1 MRARD
6 YRDQA
11 RLSLT
16 GKWMM
21 AALATF
27 LVSLMGGI
35 STGPNF
41 EMKIDLGSEQY
52 RDLFAEFPQ
61 EYMVLVAIAT
71 LVIVLLAIAAAFA
84 ISSFF
89 SGVVLMG
96 YKKSMLDVSC
106 GSDVDISSLFC
117 RFRKGIYMKSVKLC
131 FLQGLYVFAWSLLC
145 VIPGII
151 AEYSYYMAYYIML
164 DHPELTPAE
173 CLRASKNL
181 MRGNKWRLFCLH
193 WSFFGWQLLSVF
205 SCGIGDFFL
214 QPYMHTADAF
224 FYRDLTR
231 GVNIQYWL
239 Y

>member
-1 MRARD
+1 MRAQD

-11 RLSLT
+11 RLSLS

-35 STGPNF
+35 STGPSFNF
-41 EMKIDLGSEQY
+41 EVNMGSEQY

-61 EYMVLVAIAT
+61 EYVVLVVIAT
-71 LVIVLLAIAAAFA
+71 LVIVLLAFAAAFA
-84 ISSFF
+84 VTSFF

-96 YKKSMLDVSC
+96 YKKSMLDVSY
-106 GSDVDISSLFC
+106 GADVDISTLFC
-117 RFRKGIYMKSVKLC
+117 RFRKGTYMKSVKLV
-131 FLQGLYVFAWSLLC
+131 LWQSLYIFGWSLLC
-145 VIPGII
+145 SIPGTI
-151 AEYSYYMAYYIML
+151 AKYSYYMAYYIML
-164 DHPELTPAE
+164 DYPELTPAE

-193 WSFFGWQLLSVF
+193 FSFIGWELLSLF
-205 SCGIGDFFL
+205 SCGIGGYFL
-214 QPYMHTADAF
+214 KPYMQTADAF
-224 FYRDLTR
+224 FYRDLTA
-231 GVNIQYWL
+231 GVNIQDWL